1 MLDTTTFRF
10 TREGKVAFY
19 NQVLNRYNDFADKRR
34 QEPQL
39 VVVNKAYNNEENKV
53 EQENKIETSIENEM
67 IVSVPK
73 AMKQKAW
80 RLLDKI
86 KCVAVWND
94 RVELV
99 YRNNAVYMSNIVDL
113 VNDVL
118 RKRKLVEPVGWKMFV
133 LGFKD
138 VNTPIDLVGN
148 PGRWIHMQTASV
160 DEDDTPK
167 ESDSPFGRYR
177 QQLPLWRRSCNACVG
192 NLTK

>member
-1 MLDTTTFRF
+1 MALVDPRILENIQPQLPSRVAAAAAVGSLLRRIGDEMLDTTTFRF
-10 TREGKVAFY
+10 TLEGKVAFY

-34 QEPQL
+34 QEPQR

-67 IVSVPK
+67 IDSVPK
-73 AMKQKAW
+73 AMKQKAR

-99 YRNNAVYMSNIVDL
+99 YRNNAVYRSNIVDL

-118 RKRKLVEPVGWKMFV
+118 RKRK
-133 LGFKD
+133 
-138 VNTPIDLVGN
+138 
-148 PGRWIHMQTASV
+148 S
-160 DEDDTPK
+160 
-167 ESDSPFGRYR
+167 
-177 QQLPLWRRSCNACVG
+177 SCLCWG
-192 NLTK
+192 LYI